1 MCSLVLQ
8 TGLHM
13 KGNVQGTDRSIT
25 LMDHYTLQGMY
36 RDRQGCHTD
45 RTLHMKGNVLDIQE
59 YHTDRPLHMKGNV
72 QGQTGISH

>member
-1 MCSLVLQ
+1 MYCNLDLCSLVLQ

-25 LMDHYTLQGMY
+25 LTDHYTLQGMY

-45 RTLHMKGNVLDIQE
+45 GTLHMKGNEQE
-59 YHTDRPLHMKGNV
+59 YHTDGPLQITGNV
-72 QGQTGISH
+72 QG